1 MEKVNLNIGKMQKQM
16 QELTKDSGMKTTTD
30 TAKRVLSIEA
40 DEIKPVPKTQFQ
52 LLFENVAAE
61 INTDIDPSTGKE
73 FMFGFM
79 YVDKNGNFRYA
90 FSQDIK
96 SKALEITELTKYQLL
111 KSYENPK

>member
-1 MEKVNLNIGKMQKQM
+1 
-16 QELTKDSGMKTTTD
+16 
-30 TAKRVLSIEA
+30 
-40 DEIKPVPKTQFQ
+40 
-52 LLFENVAAE
+52 
-61 INTDIDPSTGKE
+61 TDIDPSTGKE